1 VLDRQVTHMT
11 RLIDDLLDVTRI
23 AQGKILLRRE
33 VFDLSALVRAVSA
46 DLRPSLEAAELS
58 FEVRVPNRPVWT
70 GGDPVRMS
78 QVLGNI
84 LQNAAKFTDPGGRV
98 DVVLEEVGGMANVV
112 IADTG
117 IGMTPETVASAFDF
131 FSQSESSRDRSR
143 GGLGLGLALA
153 RGLVELHGGR
163 VRAASDG
170 PGRGSRFT
178 VQLPS
183 EKRSEKPAA
192 DPPHATAAPRP
203 MRILIVEDNPDM
215 ADSLSILLRLEGHDV
230 EAARSGQAGVELA
243 RRMQP
248 EVVLCDLGLPGGTDG
263 YAVSRKLR
271 ADPGTGGAYLVALSG
286 YADED
291 SRARATEAGFDHHLS
306 KPVSLDTIKRILGS
320 VSTR

>member
-1 VLDRQVTHMT
+1 MT
-11 RLIDDLLDVTRI
+11 RLIDDLLDVSRI

-33 VFDLSALVRAVSA
+33 LFDLCALVRTVSA
-46 DLRPSLEAAELS
+46 DHRPALDAANLS
-58 FEVRVPNRPVWT
+58 FEVRVPERSVWT
-70 GGDPVRMS
+70 PGDPVRIS

-98 DVVLEEVGGMANVV
+98 DVVLEEGGGMANVV

-117 IGMTPETVASAFDF
+117 IGMTPETAASAFDF

-178 VQLPS
+178 IQLPA
-183 EKRSEKPAA
+183 ENRSEEPES
-192 DPPHATAAPRP
+192 DPRRATAARRP

-215 ADSLSILLRLEGHDV
+215 ADSLSILLRLEGHSV
-230 EAARSGQAGVELA
+230 EAARSGQAGVEVA
-243 RRMQP
+243 RRMRP
-248 EVVLCDLGLPGGTDG
+248 EVVLCDLGLPGGMDG
-263 YAVSRKLR
+263 YAVSRQLR
-271 ADPGTGGAYLVALSG
+271 ADPSTGGACLVALSG

-291 SRARATEAGFDHHLS
+291 SRARAAAAGFDHHLS
-306 KPVSLDTIKRILGS
+306 KPVSLDTIERILGT